1 MSLSSDGLLL
11 AVGRENRSIEI
22 WKTDTF
28 TQLVVIPGHKNVDL
42 RNLHWVEPGSNKKRA
57 QENPLYYNRVKGGKT
72 IQKKRRLVST
82 SLNGL
87 VIEWDLFTLAPKS
100 KYQAH
105 GAIWDS
111 KVSQKFMFVACE
123 DGSVKIL
130 KIKKT
135 KIEMVKLFV
144 KSSSACL
151 SLALVH
157 SEKSQND

>member
-1 MSLSSDGLLL
+1 M
-11 AVGRENRSIEI
+11 
-22 WKTDTF
+22 
-28 TQLVVIPGHKNVDL
+28 IPGHKNVDL
-42 RNLHWVEPGSNKKRA
+42 RNIHWVEPGANNKRGLD
-57 QENPLYYNRVKGGKT
+57 NPLYYNRVKNGKT
-72 IQKKRRLVST
+72 VSKKRRLIST

-87 VIEWDLFTLAPKS
+87 VIEWDLFTLAPRA

-111 KVSQKFMFVACE
+111 QVSQKFCFVACE
-123 DGSVKIL
+123 DGSIKIL

-157 SEKSQND
+157 SEKT

>member
-1 MSLSSDGLLL
+1 MS
-11 AVGRENRSIEI
+11 R
-22 WKTDTF
+22 
-28 TQLVVIPGHKNVDL
+28 
-42 RNLHWVEPGSNKKRA
+42 
-57 QENPLYYNRVKGGKT
+57 KT
-72 IQKKRRLVST
+72 ILKKRRLIST

-87 VIEWDLFTLAPKS
+87 VIEWDLYTLAPKS

-111 KVSQKFMFVACE
+111 QISEKFCFVSCE
-123 DGSVKIL
+123 DGSIKIL

-151 SLALVH
+151 SLALVL
-157 SEKSQND
+157 SEKSSNA